1 MTHVISLWL
10 NTARRHAETAGKG
23 WKTRHYIGKIQ
34 RKQAFAGQS
43 VAAVAWYVCNISHSE
58 HRLPEKE
65 DSMA

>member
-43 VAAVAWYVCNISHSE
+43 VAAVAWYV
-58 HRLPEKE
+58 
-65 DSMA
+65 